1 MYDCIM
7 YLRICINLG
16 GEILVFYRVVR
27 PASVWQQV
35 CVIRVRFL
43 TNWMKRLAWSAVADT
58 LTPEL
63 LRWWWRQ
70 IVTLWH
76 DVREMFRLEAGCRT
90 RRGHQG
96 NYELDSDTRVSSHH
110 SSDTCRMGHS
120 SVAVVTQWEVRIEE
134 HPKCELYDLKIN
146 WSIIKSF

>member
-76 DVREMFRLEAGCRT
+76 DVREMFRLEAGCRDQDLERTPGKLWT
-90 RRGHQG
+90 RLRHQSLISPFLRHLSHGTQLSGSGDTVRGEDRRASKMWALWFKDKLEYH
-96 NYELDSDTRVSSHH
+96 
-110 SSDTCRMGHS
+110 
-120 SVAVVTQWEVRIEE
+120 
-134 HPKCELYDLKIN
+134 
-146 WSIIKSF
+146 